1 MQTIYHI
8 VAEVC
13 ARDFPILAK
22 LSVNQGHKF
31 IDIIYEDI
39 ISGDNPTEITEQQ
52 IFEYVEEF
60 IAKAISVSIDDVVDV
75 MENPNDSQNMS

>member
-31 IDIIYEDI
+31 VDIIYEDI
-39 ISGDNPTEITEQQ
+39 VSGDNPTDITEQQ

-75 MENPNDSQNMS
+75 MEKPNDSQNMS

>member
-31 IDIIYEDI
+31 VDIIYEDI

>member
-60 IAKAISVSIDDVVDV
+60 IAKAIIKMLISLEERQDD
-75 MENPNDSQNMS
+75 NTNT